1 MGTFTPLI
9 HIYSMNINFNKGGI
23 MTKPMTK
30 NLPLSEQA
38 IEEIEQLIR
47 DLQNDIK
54 GIEPMSSGKYKDVYL
69 SIKLGLDRIKEEE
82 DISIDLHNNKYYR

>member
-1 MGTFTPLI
+1 MGTFTPPW
-9 HIYSMNINFNKGGI
+9 HIYSMNINFYKGGI
-23 MTKPMTK
+23 MTK

-69 SIKLGLDRIKEEE
+69 SIKLGLERIKEEE